1 MDKKLSIAIACGGT
15 GGHLYPGLA
24 VGEALRDRGCD
35 VVLWLTGRATEAAGK
50 AEWGGPVVEIP
61 SRGVCT
67 GGPVRRFAGLLRM
80 LPAIRRAWR
89 AMRVSPPDALLATG
103 SYACI
108 APALAAWLLRVPV
121 LLHEANVVP
130 GTAIRVLRRFAAFT
144 GAAFPETAARL
155 KPTQVAIVGMPLR
168 AVLARR
174 AAAPRARHEG
184 FRVLVVGGSGG
195 AHRLNELAVDALSRF
210 AKTCHALRVTHLAG
224 TADEAWVREAYGKA
238 GVRAEV
244 LAYGRDMASLYAT
257 SDFVLARAGA
267 STCAELSLFGL
278 PALLVPY
285 PHAGGHQACNARSLE
300 SRGAADCLEEAGL
313 DGERLAAYFARN
325 HASPGHW
332 RSLAGTIAVRGV
344 PDGTAAM
351 ADQVYRAALL
361 HAKKAAA
368 K

>member
-1 MDKKLSIAIACGGT
+1 MEKKLSIAIACGGT

-24 VGEALRDRGCD
+24 VGEALRARGCE
-35 VVLWLTGRATEAAGK
+35 VTLWLTGRATEAAGK

-61 SRGVCT
+61 SQGVCT
-67 GGPVRRFAGLLRM
+67 GGPLRRAAGLARM
-80 LPAIRRAWR
+80 VPTVFRAWR

-108 APALAAWLLRVPV
+108 APALAARFLRRPIV
-121 LLHEANVVP
+121 LHEANVVP
-130 GTAIRVLRRFAAFT
+130 GTAIRFLRRLAVFV

-155 KPTQVAIVGMPLR
+155 KPTAVSTVGMPLR
-168 AVLARR
+168 SVLSRR

-210 AKTCHALRVTHLAG
+210 ARSCRALRVVHLAG
-224 TADEAWVREAYGKA
+224 AADEAWVREAYGKS

-244 LAYGRDMASLYAT
+244 MAYGRDMASLYAG

-278 PALLVPY
+278 PSLLVPY

-300 SRGAADCLEEAGL
+300 SRGAADCLPEEGL
-313 DGERLAAYFARN
+313 DGERLAAYFERN
-325 HASPGHW
+325 HASPAHW
-332 RSLAGTIAVRGV
+332 RSLAEAIASRGV
-344 PDGTAAM
+344 PDGTEAM
-351 ADQVYRAALL
+351 ADQVFRAALL
-361 HAKKAAA
+361 RAKGAAA
-368 K
+368 P